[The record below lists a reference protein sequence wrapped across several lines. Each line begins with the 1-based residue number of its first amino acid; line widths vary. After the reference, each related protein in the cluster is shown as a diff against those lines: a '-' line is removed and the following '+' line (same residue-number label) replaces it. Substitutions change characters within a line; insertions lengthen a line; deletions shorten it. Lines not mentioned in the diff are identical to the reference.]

1 MILDE
6 FACEKKLRCFLDD
19 NYTDTTCN
27 EGKTEQRRLVKV
39 IDLSFVNSLMQTTK
53 E

>member
-6 FACEKKLRCFLDD
+6 FVFEKNFRRFLDD
-19 NYTDTTCN
+19 NYTDTTWN
-27 EGKTEQRRLVKV
+27 KGKTEQRRLVKV
-39 IDLSFVNSLMQTTK
+39 KDLSFVSSLMQTMK